1 MKKEQKNEKDPIEFH
16 RYESDMTR
24 KEKRELEKQK
34 LGSMNW
40 KEKLEYVWTYYKA
53 AMAAVIGVIVVIV
66 IVCQLVE
73 NSKYK
78 TILNVSVINASM
90 SEDTEAIGK
99 ELQDQFGTDNKY
111 DKVSFDTSLMMGDVE
126 TADYNMVM
134 KFTTVVAAGDMD
146 VLITTEEVYD
156 HYKKQDMFLDLSTL
170 FTPEE
175 CEQYGITPGMDRLD
189 ITDTAW
195 LENHRWVQYEPVYL
209 TVISNTNH
217 QDKIKEFITAVEEEK

>member
-1 MKKEQKNEKDPIEFH
+1 MKKEQKNEKDKFH

-40 KEKLEYVWTYYKA
+40 KEKLEYIWTYYKA

-90 SEDTEAIGK
+90 SEDSEAIGE
-99 ELQDQFGTDNKY
+99 ELQNQFGTDNKY

-134 KFTTVVAAGDMD
+134 KFT
-146 VLITTEEVYD
+146 ITIRNRTCSWTFPHFSLRKNARNMVSLRVWTGWISRI
-156 HYKKQDMFLDLSTL
+156 QLGWRIISGCNMNR
-170 FTPEE
+170 FT
-175 CEQYGITPGMDRLD
+175 
-189 ITDTAW
+189 
-195 LENHRWVQYEPVYL
+195 
-209 TVISNTNH
+209 
-217 QDKIKEFITAVEEEK
+217 